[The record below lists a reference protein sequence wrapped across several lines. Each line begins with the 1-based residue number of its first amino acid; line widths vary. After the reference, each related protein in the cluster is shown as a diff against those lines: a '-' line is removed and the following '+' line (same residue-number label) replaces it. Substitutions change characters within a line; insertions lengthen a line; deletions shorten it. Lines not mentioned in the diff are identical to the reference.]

1 MRGGGAVKLRNP
13 VPEIL
18 TTLAALWSRISSAI
32 GSDYAECVR
41 YLGETMTT
49 AEAIVKCVELLSGA
63 AMGLGGLYFIWK
75 AAQ

>member
-1 MRGGGAVKLRNP
+1 MH
-13 VPEIL
+13 
-18 TTLAALWSRISSAI
+18 SARLLPPRVVGN

-75 AAQ
+75 ATQ